1 MPSDVQY
8 QPVQSVPWNAK
19 RSQRFLF
26 RSSASDGSGALRPQV
41 SCDAVQLARDCS
53 RREMDDL
60 NVVVTDAD
68 MEDPDLLA
76 ELAEITGQA
85 LPKPKPAD
93 LEG

>member
-1 MPSDVQY
+1 
-8 QPVQSVPWNAK
+8 
-19 RSQRFLF
+19 
-26 RSSASDGSGALRPQV
+26 
-41 SCDAVQLARDCS
+41 
-53 RREMDDL
+53 MDDL